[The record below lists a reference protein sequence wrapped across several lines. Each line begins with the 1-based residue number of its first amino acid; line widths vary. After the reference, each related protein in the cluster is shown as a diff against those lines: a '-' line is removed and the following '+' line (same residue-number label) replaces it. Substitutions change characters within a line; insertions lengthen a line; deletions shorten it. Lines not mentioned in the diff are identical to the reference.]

1 MARRLFQIATGLLAG
16 LAAVAGAV
24 LLGWLPGGPSA
35 SPDAHALSTPFPAPE
50 LRLTDHTGAPFVLG
64 PSDGLTV
71 VFFGF
76 THCPDVCPVTLA
88 RLARTVES
96 LGRAGERVRV
106 LFVTVD
112 PARDTPRRLAGYLGG
127 FHPDFVGL
135 TGSREEID
143 AATAA
148 WGIHRHVPGDGSPDY
163 EVEHTARSFVVDRQG
178 RVRATFPSYADEEG
192 MARTLRRLL
201 AEG

>member
-1 MARRLFQIATGLLAG
+1 MPRRLFQIATGLLAG

-24 LLGWLPGGPSA
+24 LLGWLPGGPAA
-35 SPDAHALSTPFPAPE
+35 SPDPHALSTPFPAPE
-50 LRLTDHTGAPFVLG
+50 LRLTDHTGAPFTLG
-64 PSDGLTV
+64 PSEGVRV

-88 RLARTVES
+88 RLGRTVES
-96 LGRAGERVRV
+96 LGPAGQRVRV

-112 PARDTPRRLAGYLGG
+112 PARDTLRRLAEYVSG

-135 TGSREEID
+135 TGSQEEID
-143 AATAA
+143 ATTAA
-148 WGIHRHVPGDGSPDY
+148 WGIHRHVPGDDTTDY
-163 EVEHTARSFVVDRQG
+163 EVEHTARSFVVDRKG
-178 RVRATFPSYADEEG
+178 VVRATFPSYADEEG